1 MNGSDE
7 SVNYNRV
14 APVPAASARASG
26 SQKAVTHRMEKKM
39 RLSIGAALAAVALVT
54 GGFAAE
60 PKSRPASVGAVESLQ
75 LSASVERG
83 RQIMPLAPGMEIK
96 AGDRINTGPRSR
108 LELKLADGSTLKLG
122 QGGSLFFDKAQVREN
137 GVFEAA
143 LFVAEGAFRFTT
155 GALSKAAGKRDVTI
169 AVNNVTAGIRG
180 TDLWGKSTKESDIVC
195 VIEGSV
201 EVTPPGEKPFTLDQ
215 PLSYYA
221 LEGNLSKPV
230 VTVLADTFREW
241 AAETEQEPGKG
252 VATRNGKWKIR
263 VAAVKKSGDAFE
275 IYSALRKAGYPSE
288 IVPEKAGEARVYG
301 VRLSNF
307 ESEKDAKSVVEA
319 LKRQADL
326 AKYQFK
332 VGM

>member
-7 SVNYNRV
+7 SVNYNRA
-14 APVPAASARASG
+14 APVLTASARASG

-39 RLSIGAALAAVALVT
+39 RLSIGAALAAIALVT
-54 GGFAAE
+54 SGFAAE
-60 PKSRPASVGAVESLQ
+60 PKPRPASVGAVESLQ

-96 AGDRINTGPRSR
+96 AGDRINTGPGSR

-122 QGGSLFFDKAQVREN
+122 QGGSLFFDKAQVRED
-137 GVFEAA
+137 GLFEAA

-155 GALSKAAGKRDVTI
+155 GALSGKRNVTI

-195 VIEGSV
+195 VIQGSV
-201 EVTPPGEKPFTLDQ
+201 EVTPPGERPFTLDQ

-230 VTVLADTFREW
+230 VTALADTFREW

-252 VATRNGKWKIR
+252 VATRNGKWKVR
-263 VAAVKKSGDAFE
+263 VAAVKKSGEAFE
-275 IYSALRKAGYPSE
+275 IYNALRKAGYPPE

-319 LKRQADL
+319 LKSQADL